1 MKNDALHLPVKA
13 FVPLQGMQGTFV
25 ETAYSM
31 EELQA
36 SVVLDEDA
44 GIESKRCLFLEE
56 AEKLS

>member
-1 MKNDALHLPVKA
+1 MKNDALPLPVKA
-13 FVPLQGMQGTFV
+13 FVSLQGLQGTFV

-31 EELQA
+31 EELKA
-36 SVVLDEDA
+36 SIVVDEVA